1 MRKFVSLSIAYRMA
15 KQEAEML
22 EKYSI
27 RTDLALEQKERFE
40 SDNVEVQ
47 GVVLTEDYD
56 EETEV
61 KVTTVKIETE
71 NGARTMGKPVGTYI
85 TLEAP
90 NMAVP
95 DEDYHAEISRKL
107 KGFLEGFVKADK
119 EEFSVLV
126 VGLGNRKVTP
136 DALGPYVADN
146 LNITRHVVKEYGK
159 YAMGEEAVHLVSA
172 IVPGVMGQTG
182 METVEIIRGVVKET
196 KPDMLIAIDA
206 LAARNSKRLNR
217 TIQIAD
223 TGIHPGSGVGNHRN
237 AITKET
243 VGVPVIAIGVPTV
256 VDAATIV
263 NDTMENLLAALES
276 SETLKGVS
284 VVMQGYNA
292 AEKYEL
298 VKELIS
304 PHLNGMFMTPKD
316 IDETIKRIS
325 YTISEA
331 LNLLFAEGHAHIQE

>member
-1 MRKFVSLSIAYRMA
+1 MI
-15 KQEAEML
+15 

-27 RTDLALEQKERFE
+27 RTDLALEDKERFE

-47 GVVLTEDYD
+47 GVSLEEKYD
-56 EETEV
+56 EEREI

-71 NGARTMGKPVGTYI
+71 NGAKIMGKPVGTYI
-85 TLEAP
+85 TMEAP

-95 DEDYHAEISRKL
+95 DEDYHEEISKEL
-107 KGFLEGFVKADK
+107 AKFLERFIKGDK
-119 EEFSVLV
+119 EDYSVLV

-136 DALGPYVADN
+136 DALGPYVVDN
-146 LNITRHVVKEYGK
+146 LNITRHIVKEYGK
-159 YAMGEEAVHLVSA
+159 YAMGEEDVRLISA
-172 IVPGVMGQTG
+172 IVPGVMAQTG
-182 METVEIIRGVVKET
+182 METLEIVKGIVLET
-196 KPDMLIAIDA
+196 QPDLMIAVDA
-206 LAARNSKRLNR
+206 LAARSSKRLNR
-217 TIQIAD
+217 TIQISD
-223 TGIHPGSGVGNHRN
+223 TGINPGSGVGNHRN
-237 AITKET
+237 AITEET

-263 NDTMENLLAALES
+263 NDAMENLIAALES
-276 SETLKGVS
+276 SETLRGVG

-304 PHLNGMFMTPKD
+304 PHLNGLFVTPKD
-316 IDETIKRIS
+316 IDDTVKRIS

-331 LNLLFAEGHAHIQE
+331 LNMLFSGGHAHNQEGSLI

>member
-1 MRKFVSLSIAYRMA
+1 MI
-15 KQEAEML
+15 

-40 SDNVEVQ
+40 ADNVEIP
-47 GVVLTEDYD
+47 GVVLEENYD
-56 EETEV
+56 EEREIR
-61 KVTTVKIETE
+61 VTTVKITTE
-71 NGARTMGKPVGTYI
+71 NGARIMGKPVGNYI

-90 NMAVP
+90 RLAVP
-95 DEDYHAEISRKL
+95 DDDYHKEIAEEVER
-107 KGFLEGFVKADK
+107 FLCQLLPK
-119 EEFSVLV
+119 EKKDCSILV
-126 VGLGNRKVTP
+126 AGLGNRQVTP

-146 LNITRHVVKEYGK
+146 LNITRHIVKEYGK
-159 YAMGEEAVHLVSA
+159 YAMGKERADLLSA

-196 KPDMLIAIDA
+196 KPDLVIAVDA
-206 LAARNSKRLNR
+206 LAARNSRRLNR
-217 TIQIAD
+217 TIQLSD
-223 TGIHPGSGVGNHRN
+223 TGINPGSGVGNHRN

-263 NDTMENLLAALES
+263 SDAMENLIQAMETS
-276 SETLKGVS
+276 DTLKGVG
-284 VVMQGYNA
+284 VVLQGYSA

-298 VKELIS
+298 VKELIT
-304 PHLNGMFMTPKD
+304 PHLNGMFVTPKD
-316 IDETIKRIS
+316 ADETVKRIS

-331 LNLLFAEGHAHIQE
+331 LNHLFG